1 MTNWCMLRL
10 QSHREFEGLD
20 GLRILVISEGSQKA
34 AFLVLTGHTLVTGHV
49 TANGGTWVM

>member
-34 AFLVLTGHTLVTGHV
+34 AFLVLTGHTLVTGHA